1 MVKTEQK
8 EKKVNNKVYLMHN
21 LFNNELNM
29 IYD

>member
-1 MVKTEQK
+1 MDKTEQK
-8 EKKVNNKVYLMHN
+8 EKKVNNKVYLMYN

>member
-1 MVKTEQK
+1 MDKTEQK
-8 EKKVNNKVYLMHN
+8 KKKVNNKVYLMHN